1 MEPLVCMK
9 GRNKAFKGD
18 KFKEVTVKDSRFGIR
33 KMYLNENEKPSV
45 FTYSNP
51 GRGAQGESSN

>member
-1 MEPLVCMK
+1 MESLVCMK

-18 KFKEVTVKDSRFGIR
+18 KFKEVTIKDSRFGLR
-33 KMYLNENEKPSV
+33 RMHLNEKEKPSV
-45 FTYSNP
+45 FTYQNP

>member
-1 MEPLVCMK
+1 MK
-9 GRNKAFKGD
+9 GRNKEFRGD
-18 KFKEVTVKDSRFGIR
+18 KFKQVTIKDSRFGIR